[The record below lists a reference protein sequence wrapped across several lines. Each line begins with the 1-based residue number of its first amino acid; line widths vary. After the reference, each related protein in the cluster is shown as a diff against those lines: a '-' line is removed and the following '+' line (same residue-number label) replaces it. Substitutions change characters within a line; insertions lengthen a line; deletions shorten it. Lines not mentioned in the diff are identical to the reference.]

1 MTAKI
6 VEVLAKILEGLS
18 NNSSMEEINSKLMK
32 NKHFDKKT
40 LGIAFS
46 LVYDKILARKAVD
59 INKANINNKS
69 IRLLSE
75 FEKEVLGVE
84 NYNYVMHLLNV
95 GLLDAESME
104 LILDQITM
112 FPENRVSRREINWI
126 ILLSLVEYESGIL
139 PGSRLTLYSSD
150 TVN

>member
-1 MTAKI
+1 M
-6 VEVLAKILEGLS
+6 
-18 NNSSMEEINSKLMK
+18 
-32 NKHFDKKT
+32 
-40 LGIAFS
+40 
-46 LVYDKILARKAVD
+46 
-59 INKANINNKS
+59 
-69 IRLLSE
+69 SE
-75 FEKEVLGVE
+75 LEKEILGVE